1 MTWRFS
7 IVMAGVLCAVEASA
21 VQAEPRIPEELRAA
35 LDAEPAFQLAHP
47 GTERVVDYARY
58 GRFEGIGTRRYRYVV
73 LDREGLAAA
82 AGEGVYPNEE
92 GLLRDPAYRQALLDN
107 GMLDGSP
114 WAFAAHPD
122 PQLSFFKWAGTVD
135 ESEGVKQFF
144 VALALERAGLWLEAV
159 KAYYAVVVHFP
170 ETVGWTEFRTPWYVG
185 PIARDKIEAILRL
198 HPEPGLR
205 LEGARIIVK
214 RGFDNDVE
222 NDVIITDPGRL
233 VSAPPQER
241 VAPTANAR
249 SAVKVRREVGRGR
262 VRLRQDANRHWT
274 LLVDGTPWVIRGISY
289 QPSAVGESPDEGT
302 LKDWMTADRN
312 QNGRPDGPFDTFV
325 DANLNHQQDPDEP
338 VVGDFALLARMG
350 VNTIRLYHHASN
362 KALLRQLYEQHGIMV
377 LMGDLVGMYTVG
389 SGATWE
395 EGTNYLDPVQRRR
408 MTESV
413 RQMVR
418 EFKDEPYILMWV
430 LGNENNYGGVHG
442 LVGGV
447 GNAAQHPKQFYKF
460 LNELAAWIHKEDP
473 HHPVAI
479 ANGEWLFLDTIARY
493 ATAID
498 VFGANVYRG
507 WQGPGRSFFEAVRDR
522 LNKPVFISEYGCP
535 AYQADQPREV
545 GEVGQAFYHFGNWVD
560 LEDNMAGR
568 GAGNA
573 LGGVAFEWSDEWWKA
588 GQPPRFSPTVQET
601 TPNWSGPF
609 PGGKMFEEWL
619 GLAGQGDGGQ
629 SPYLRQ
635 LRLAY
640 RMYERLWTADGHIG
654 DVSIFPMSSDRKIE
668 TSLSQEGS
676 TE

>member
-1 MTWRFS
+1 MTWCFS
-7 IVMAGVLCAVEASA
+7 MVLAGVLCAVGGAAVWADEPSA
-21 VQAEPRIPEELRAA
+21 PVSPWRTRVPEELHAA
-35 LDAEPAFQLAHP
+35 LDAAPAFQLAHP
-47 GTERVVDYARY
+47 GTERIVDYARY
-58 GRFEGIGTRRYRYVV
+58 GRFEGVGSRRYRYVV

-82 AGEGVYPNEE
+82 VGEGIYPNEE

-114 WAFAAHPD
+114 WDFAAHPD
-122 PQLSFFKWAGTVD
+122 PQLSFFKWAGTVE
-135 ESEGVKQFF
+135 ESKGVRQFF
-144 VALALERAGLWLEAV
+144 VALALERAGLWQEAV

-170 ETVGWTEFRTPWYVG
+170 QTVGWTEFQTPWYVG
-185 PIARDKIEAILRL
+185 PVARDKIEAILRL
-198 HPEPGLR
+198 HPELGLR
-205 LEGARIIVK
+205 LEGARVLV
-214 RGFDNDVE
+214 RGGFDSRVDNDV
-222 NDVIITDPGRL
+222 ITTYPGQL
-233 VSAPPQER
+233 VSVPPQTP
-241 VAPTANAR
+241 VSPTTTATPSAP
-249 SAVKVRREVGRGR
+249 AVKREVGRGR

-274 LLVDGTPWVIRGISY
+274 LLVDGRPWVIRGISY
-289 QPSAVGESPDEGT
+289 QPSAIGESPDEGT

-312 QNGRPDGPFDTFV
+312 QNSRPDGPFDTFV
-325 DANLNHQQDPDEP
+325 DANANNRQDPDEP
-338 VVGDFALLARMG
+338 TVGDFALLTRMG

-389 SGATWE
+389 SGAKWE
-395 EGTNYLDPVQRRR
+395 DGTNYLDPVQRRR

-418 EFKDEPYILMWV
+418 EFKDEPYVLMWV

-460 LNELAAWIHKEDP
+460 LNELATWIHKEDP

-479 ANGEWLFLDTIARY
+479 ANGEWLFLDLIARY
-493 ATAID
+493 APAIE

-507 WQGPGRSFFEAVRDR
+507 WHGPGRSFFEAVRDR
-522 LNKPVFISEYGCP
+522 LDKPVFISEYGCP
-535 AYQADQPREV
+535 AYQAGQSREV
-545 GEVGQAFYHFGNWVD
+545 GELGQAFYHFGNWVD
-560 LEDNMAGR
+560 LEDHMAGR
-568 GAGNA
+568 GVGNV
-573 LGGVAFEWSDEWWKA
+573 LGGVAFEWVDEWWKA

-619 GLAGQGDGGQ
+619 GLASQGDGSQ

-635 LRLAY
+635 LRLTY
-640 RMYERLWTADGHIG
+640 RMYEQMWGTDGHAG
-654 DVSIFPMSSDRKIE
+654 
-668 TSLSQEGS
+668 QEES